1 MIPVNLN
8 SKISDVK
15 RDLLYRLLLVQN
27 MRQYLKFPF
36 DENSYVIGSKTTNE
50 NEKGQIFEN
59 DKPFCEYNVEEI
71 VIFVIFLII

>member
-50 NEKGQIFEN
+50 NEKGQIF
-59 DKPFCEYNVEEI
+59 
-71 VIFVIFLII
+71 